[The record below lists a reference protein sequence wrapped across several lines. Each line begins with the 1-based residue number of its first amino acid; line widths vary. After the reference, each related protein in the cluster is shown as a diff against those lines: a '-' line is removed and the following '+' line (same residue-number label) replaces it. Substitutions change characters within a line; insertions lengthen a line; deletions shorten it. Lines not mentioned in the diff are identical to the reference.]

1 MIRLFTTLC
10 LVVLC
15 FAKSFPA
22 LGQIDQHAPEAVQR
36 DQLVQ
41 AVKEALKK
49 EKNKT
54 PTQDAENYYQFET
67 SDKPCNH
74 CPQYLNLIRE
84 VNKIVEKVPVKSS
97 DSISLQNESLIQLNR
112 LKFMYYER
120 KITLENGGEACMQY
134 QQDNPINPTLYN
146 DDNTI
151 ILAEEALSLPNITS
165 LQLIP
170 EGNEKEIRYF
180 YKGTGSQTNVIIEIV
195 IYPDRRAVLRYRRM
209 KGTENLLPDLGSS
222 ANTKP
227 NLEVPAALVN
237 LGSILTSD
245 KKKIGETLVQQD
257 IKIAEDSS
265 TLTIGEGLKMTS
277 DTKAKL
283 NKQSVG
289 VALNDGTKDLV
300 KIDVQHKTLKNLEV
314 STVVPAAFK
323 ITDDGLTVGGAV
335 SYDAKKDF
343 SGDLSQTK
351 SIVVGLTD
359 HNHEYITTSLISRDD
374 VREIALSSKYNL
386 GTMGSVS
393 GTALQDSNGRKEF
406 KLSHGIKDNTSS
418 MTTSVGMSAD
428 ARRFFE
434 LQREQKIGKSQ
445 SMVLT
450 IRTDDKHDTTIMYQY
465 RLSLK

>member
-1 MIRLFTTLC
+1 MLRLFTTLC
-10 LVVLC
+10 LIVLC
-15 FAKSFPA
+15 YSKSFHA
-22 LGQIDQHAPEAVQR
+22 FGQIDQRSPEILQR
-36 DQLVQ
+36 DLLVK

-54 PTQDAENYYQFET
+54 PTQDAEDFYQYET
-67 SDKPCNH
+67 RDKPCNH

-84 VNKIVEKVPVKSS
+84 VNKIVEKVPAKSS

-112 LKFMYYER
+112 LKFMYYEK
-120 KITLENGGEACMQY
+120 KIIQENGGETCMQY
-134 QQDNPINPTLYN
+134 QQDNPFNPTLYN
-146 DDNTI
+146 EDNTT

-180 YKGTGSQTNVIIEIV
+180 YKGTGSQTDVIIEIV
-195 IYPDRRAVLRYRRM
+195 IYPDRSAVLRYRKM
-209 KGTENLLPDLGSS
+209 KGSNQLPDLGSS
-222 ANTKP
+222 VITNKP
-227 NLEVPAALVN
+227 SLEVPEALMN
-237 LGSILTSD
+237 IGSVLTSD
-245 KKKIGETLVQQD
+245 KKKIGETIVQQD
-257 IKIAEDSS
+257 IKIAEDTSI
-265 TLTIGEGLKMTS
+265 LNVGEGLKMTS

-300 KIDVQHKTLKNLEV
+300 KIDVQHKTLKNVEV
-314 STVVPAAFK
+314 TTVVPAAFK

-335 SYDAKKDF
+335 TYDAKKEF
-343 SGDLSQTK
+343 SGDVTQTK

-359 HNHEYITTSLISRDD
+359 HNHEYIKTSLTTRND
-374 VREIALSSKYNL
+374 VREIALSSRYNL

-393 GTALQDSNGRKEF
+393 GTAVQDSTGRKEF
-406 KLSHGIKDNTSS
+406 RFSHGISDSTSA

-428 ARRFFE
+428 AKRFFE

-450 IRTDDKHDTTIMYQY
+450 IRTNDKRETTIMYQY